1 MQNPNS
7 NNLTLAQKGPMQSIN
22 YDQILYHINYVKNW
36 AFLLSEWINLQQLG
50 PNNNGKSPEDSHE
63 IEMGIDTPNCETQKL
78 DKFFNQVVLNTNF
91 FKLLNDNVKNMP
103 VFFTAFYYHQIEKDL
118 IKAKKLYKHAFKR
131 AECPKGAF

>member
-91 FKLLNDNVKNMP
+91 FKLLNDNNNILTCYYILCILYNNKNNNI
-103 VFFTAFYYHQIEKDL
+103 VVCINYELQIIEENKY
-118 IKAKKLYKHAFKR
+118 A
-131 AECPKGAF
+131 